1 MEAMAPALH
10 NPMAEPDGNDD
21 GDKVAAAGDGDGAVG
36 FWRNAWMLI
45 PDVMVQIGHAR
56 RKD

>member
-1 MEAMAPALH
+1 MAPALH